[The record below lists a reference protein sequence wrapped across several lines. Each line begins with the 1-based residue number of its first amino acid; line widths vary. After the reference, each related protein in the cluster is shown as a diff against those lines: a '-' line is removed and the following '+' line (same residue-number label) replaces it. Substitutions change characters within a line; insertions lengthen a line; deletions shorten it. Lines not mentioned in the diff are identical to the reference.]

1 MSEEVSEHRRRRR
14 RKHRRRQEL
23 TPKKKWIIGV
33 SIFAGLLVIAGLI
46 SMASNTISDIKV
58 RAEKIATTRFIS
70 FGRRTVILMNPSE
83 EDWGYTTVTI
93 NGNYVAHAP
102 EIPKGMQFEIFL
114 DRFQGTN
121 GYFNLTNK
129 IESVKVEPAGKKP
142 IDWSPGLE

>member
-1 MSEEVSEHRRRRR
+1 MSEEVSEPRRRRR
-14 RKHRRRQEL
+14 RKHRRHREL

-46 SMASNTISDIKV
+46 SMTSNTLGDLKK
-58 RAEKIATTRFIS
+58 RAEKVAANQFIS

-114 DRFQGTN
+114 DKFQGTN
-121 GYFNLTNK
+121 GIFNLTNK
-129 IESVKVEPAGKKP
+129 VESVRIEPAGKKP